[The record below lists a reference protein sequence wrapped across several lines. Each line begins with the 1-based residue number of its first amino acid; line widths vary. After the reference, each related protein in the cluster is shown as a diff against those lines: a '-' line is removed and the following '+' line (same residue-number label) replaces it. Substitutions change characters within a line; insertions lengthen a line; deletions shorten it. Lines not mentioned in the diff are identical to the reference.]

1 MAYFTDFPKELY
13 RFANG
18 DNAVMQNLAVYV
30 DIVDQLKENSAFYQ
44 DYYIQDGDRPD
55 NVAHRLYKN
64 SGLHWS
70 FFIMNDDLRDQGWPL
85 SKRAIVDKAMED
97 FPNITLETRDD
108 IDMFAKD
115 MTVESASGATGKI
128 VRTDTS
134 LGQIVIESTSE
145 VQFAPDD
152 VISDYSG
159 AVTQTATILNVQN
172 EYLSAHHYVD
182 VGGEFVDYRTKDG
195 WNSIALKITNLDY
208 YQMENES
215 LRQIRVI
222 KPSSMNLVSS
232 MFKRAVRS

>member
-1 MAYFTDFPKELY
+1 MAYFKDFPKELY
-13 RFANG
+13 QFANG
-18 DNAVMQNLAVYV
+18 DKAVMQNLAVYI

-44 DYYIQDGDRPD
+44 DYFIQDGDRPD

-64 SGLHWS
+64 SGLHWT
-70 FFIMNDDLRDQGWPL
+70 FFIMNDDLRNQGWPL

-108 IDMFAKD
+108 IDMFSKG

-134 LGQIVIESTSE
+134 LGQVVIESTSE

-152 VISDYSG
+152 VITDFSG
-159 AVTQTATILNVQN
+159 VVTQTATILNVQN

-182 VGGEFVDYRTKDG
+182 VDGEFVDYRTKDG
-195 WNSIALKITNLDY
+195 WNSIALEITNLDH

-215 LRQIRVI
+215 RRQIRII
-222 KPSSMNLVSS
+222 KPSSVNLVSS